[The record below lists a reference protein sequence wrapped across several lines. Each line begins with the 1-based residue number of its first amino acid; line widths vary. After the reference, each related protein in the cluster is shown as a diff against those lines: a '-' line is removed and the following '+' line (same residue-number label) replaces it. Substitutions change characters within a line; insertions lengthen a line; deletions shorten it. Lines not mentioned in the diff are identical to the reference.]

1 MKKYLLFIA
10 LVIAVLNSC
19 NSKKAEI
26 NNDFVF
32 KAGELFDKNGDK
44 VESTIDYGLQKFVDS
59 ILRSQLNL
67 NKANS
72 ACAVVMDA
80 KTGAIKAMVNLL
92 QRQDGSFSL
101 DSNLVVNLYT
111 EFGSNFKL
119 YSAMSIIE
127 DGFAKSEDSVFVGN
141 GSCMIGGITINDA
154 RVYPELKMTFKDGF
168 IKSSNIVLSRLVY
181 DAYRSKPDRFL
192 SHLIDAN
199 FNSALPTDLV
209 NFNSPTYEKL
219 GTPAWDSAA
228 LQYLS
233 IGYGIKL
240 SPLHIL
246 TYYNSVAN
254 NGEMLFPYFAKMNQ
268 GKFAKKRVCKQ
279 ETAAVLRSL
288 LESAYEMELLM
299 NTNNEQI
306 SIAGKSATINQSFM
320 GEGITTFT
328 SSYVGYFP
336 AANPKYT
343 CLVLFNNPQNG
354 EFYGSMVS
362 GPVFTEIARYFL
374 R

>member
-1 MKKYLLFIA
+1 MKKHLFFIA
-10 LVIAVLNSC
+10 IALTVLNSC

-26 NNDFVF
+26 NDDLVF
-32 KAGELFDKNGDK
+32 KAGELFDKNGRK
-44 VESTIDYGLQKFVDS
+44 VESTIDNNLQNLVDS
-59 ILRSQLNL
+59 LLRSHLNIH
-67 NKANS
+67 KANS

-80 KTGAIKAMVNLL
+80 KTGAIKAMVNLC
-92 QRQDGSFSL
+92 QRPDGSFSL
-101 DSNLVVNLYT
+101 DSNLVLNLYT

-119 YSAMSIIE
+119 YSAMALIE
-127 DGFAKSEDSVFVGN
+127 DGFAKTEDSVFVDN
-141 GSCMIGGITINDA
+141 GSSVIGGVTIRDEHK
-154 RVYPELKMTFKDGF
+154 YPEFKMTFMDGF
-168 IKSSNIVLSRLVY
+168 VNSSNIVFSRLVY
-181 DAYRSKPDRFL
+181 DAYRSKPERFL
-192 SHLIDAN
+192 SYLSAAN

-209 NFNSPTYEKL
+209 NFNLPIYEKL
-219 GTPAWDSAA
+219 GTLAWDSSA

-246 TYYNSVAN
+246 TYYNSIAN

-268 GKFAKKRVCKQ
+268 GKFAKKKVCRP

-288 LESAYEMELLM
+288 LESAYKRDLYM

-320 GEGITTFT
+320 GEGITSFT

-336 AANPKYT
+336 VANPKYT

-354 EFYGSMVS
+354 EYYGSTVS
-362 GPVFTEIARYFL
+362 GPVFKEIAKFL
-374 R
+374 K

>member
-1 MKKYLLFIA
+1 MKKILLFIS
-10 LVIAVLNSC
+10 IAFAFLSSC
-19 NSKKAEI
+19 N
-26 NNDFVF
+26 NNETVISDGFVF
-32 KAGELFDKNGDK
+32 KSGELFDKNGKK
-44 VESTIDYGLQKFVDS
+44 VESTIDNNLQKLVDS
-59 ILRSQLNL
+59 LLRSHLNIH
-67 NKANS
+67 KANS
-72 ACAVVMDA
+72 ACAVIMDT
-80 KTGAIKAMVNLL
+80 KTGAIKAMVNLC

-119 YSAMSIIE
+119 YSAMALIE
-127 DGFAKSEDSVFVGN
+127 DGFAKVEDSVFVDN
-141 GSCMIGGITINDA
+141 GSCVIGGHTITDEHK
-154 RVYPELKMTFKDGF
+154 YPEFKMTFMDGF
-168 IKSSNIVLSRLVY
+168 VNSSNVVFSRLVY
-181 DAYRSKPDRFL
+181 DAYRSKPERFL
-192 SHLIDAN
+192 SHLSEAN

-246 TYYNSVAN
+246 TYYNSIAN

-268 GKFAKKRVCKQ
+268 GKFAKKKVCKP

-288 LESAYEMELLM
+288 LGSAYKRDLFM
-299 NTNNEQI
+299 NSNNEQI
-306 SIAGKSATINQSFM
+306 SIAGKSATINQSLM
-320 GEGITTFT
+320 GEGFLSFT

-336 AANPKYT
+336 AASPKYT
-343 CLVLFNNPQNG
+343 CLVVFNNPQNG
-354 EFYGSMVS
+354 EYYGSTVS
-362 GPVFTEIARYFL
+362 GPVFKEIAKFL
-374 R
+374 K